1 MPSSYQIKTSLPHVL
16 KEQKYLLLFQN
27 SSKASPF
34 LLLKKMDLGE
44 NYLQNP
50 KSQRMMKYGTR
61 ERERERE
68 SGENQVA

>member
-1 MPSSYQIKTSLPHVL
+1 
-16 KEQKYLLLFQN
+16 
-27 SSKASPF
+27 
-34 LLLKKMDLGE
+34 MDLGE

-61 ERERERE
+61 ERERE